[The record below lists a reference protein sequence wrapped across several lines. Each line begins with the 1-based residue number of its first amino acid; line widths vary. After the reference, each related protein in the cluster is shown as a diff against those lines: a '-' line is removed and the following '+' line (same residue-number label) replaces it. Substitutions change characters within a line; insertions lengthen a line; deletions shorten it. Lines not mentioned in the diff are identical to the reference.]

1 MSENLPAPS
10 VIGGAIMPAQ
20 AVRAQAA
27 AFKEY
32 LEAVREFV
40 RDVLSEGIEAD
51 YGKIPGTKRLTLL
64 QPGADKLCGLF
75 SFVPKFILE
84 DRTEDKDTGRY
95 DVRYRCELYRGE
107 VKVGEAVAFASSFES
122 KWRYR
127 FGSRKCPSCGG
138 DTIRRSKFA
147 PRGGGEP
154 GWYCS
159 DKGCGG
165 QFAVNDPAVTDQ
177 QEVGKITNVDI
188 VDVFNTVEQ
197 VCQKRAKVAAVRNAT
212 RLTDMF
218 TQDVGDPENQ
228 KGEDAADSH
237 AQQRNDD
244 PPYAPEDTHT
254 TDRKPAA
261 PVMLDKTTRELFAA
275 QVGKLTPDAKDVD
288 RAKLIAKVGK
298 ATIAGYTDWRYLAE
312 AQLDPLLTAIKT
324 ETEKG

>member
-84 DRTEDKDTGRY
+84 DRTEDRDTGRY

-127 FGSRKCPSCGG
+127 FGSRKCPNCGG
-138 DTIRRSKFA
+138 DTIRRSKFP

-228 KGEDAADSH
+228 KGEDAAD
-237 AQQRNDD
+237 
-244 PPYAPEDTHT
+244 PTPYTPEDMHT
-254 TDRKPAA
+254 TDRKPSA
-261 PVMLDKTTRELFAA
+261 PVMLDKTTRELFSCK
-275 QVGKLTPDAKDVD
+275 VIDLTPGKTDKD
-288 RAKLIAKVGK
+288 RLALIAKVGK
-298 ATIAGYTDWRYLAE
+298 ATIPGYTDWRYLPVD
-312 AQLDPLLTAIKT
+312 QLDPLLAAIKT
-324 ETEKG
+324 EVEKA

>member
-10 VIGGAIMPAQ
+10 VIGGAIMPADQ
-20 AVRAQAA
+20 VRAQGK
-27 AFKEY
+27 AFREY
-32 LEAVREFV
+32 LDAVREFV
-40 RDVLSEGIEAD
+40 RDTLHEGQDAD
-51 YGKIPGTKRLTLL
+51 YGVIPGTKKQTLF
-64 QPGADKLCGLF
+64 QAGADKLCGLF
-75 SFVPKFILE
+75 GLVPKFILE
-84 DRTEDKDTGRY
+84 ERAEDKDAGRL

-107 VKVGEAVAFASSFES
+107 IKVGEAVAFASSFES

-127 FGSRKCPSCGG
+127 FGSRKCPNCST
-138 DTIRRSKFA
+138 DNIRRSKQEW
-147 PRGGGEP
+147 GG
-154 GWYCS
+154 GWYCNAKS
-159 DKGCGG
+159 GGCG
-165 QFAVNDPAVTDQ
+165 QKFAANDPAITE
-177 QEVGKITNVDI
+177 QEVGKIQNVDI

-237 AQQRNDD
+237 DRQRNDD
-244 PPYAPEDTHT
+244 PPYTPEDTHT
-254 TDRKPAA
+254 TDRKATA